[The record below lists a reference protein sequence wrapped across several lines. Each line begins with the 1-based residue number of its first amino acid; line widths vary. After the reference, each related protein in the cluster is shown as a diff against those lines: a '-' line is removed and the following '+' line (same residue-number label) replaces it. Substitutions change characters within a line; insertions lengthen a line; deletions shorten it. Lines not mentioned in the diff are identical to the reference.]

1 MNTGLLREENK
12 TLSSEYKR
20 WTIPAL
26 LLFFNPLTFMYLGVQ
41 LKKKRFM
48 FYALFYSIPLFLFPV
63 FFINGALA
71 GQMQPVIILLIITC
85 LLSTFIALIHTF
97 SLKRKYSKLLKQT
110 IHHRRVEMIK
120 NIYSKDESVIRSWLD
135 RSRPSYFADE
145 KAGDRWYKMIVL
157 ALSIAA
163 FIPFL
168 FAFYYFALALLTR
181 SGKYLKYFLTAGALK
196 LFALALLPL
205 TFAAGGIA
213 LIPVLLF
220 VIYLLLFF
228 WLFSIVHLLALKKDI
243 VLSASLII
251 VLNSKGVYMNKFD
264 KGFNKVLH
272 RADLP
277 RLPDIR
283 HDI

>member
-1 MNTGLLREENK
+1 MLREENK
-12 TLSSEYKR
+12 TLSSENKR

-26 LLFFNPLTFMYLGVQ
+26 LLFFNPLSFLYIGIQ
-41 LKKKRFM
+41 LKKKRFIL
-48 FYALFYSIPLFLFPV
+48 YAVFYSIPLFLFSL
-63 FFINGALA
+63 FMINGLLS
-71 GQMQPVIILLIITC
+71 GQMPPVILLIMVAC
-85 LLSTFIALIHTF
+85 LLSTLLALLHTF
-97 SLKRKYSKLLKQT
+97 ALKSKYSDLLAQT
-110 IHHRRVEMIK
+110 VHHRRVEMIK
-120 NIYSKDESVIRSWLD
+120 NIYSKDETVIRSWLD

-168 FAFYYFALALLTR
+168 FAFYYLALALLTR
-181 SGKYLKYFLTAGALK
+181 SGKYLKYFLYAGLLK
-196 LFALALLPL
+196 LFVLALMPL

-228 WLFSIVHLLALKKDI
+228 WFFSMVHLLALKKDI

-251 VLNSKGVYMNKFD
+251 VLNYKGVYMNKFD
-264 KGFNKVLH
+264 KGFNKLLH